1 VFGPEQNAFGNE
13 HGEFVQEQSEFAH
26 KQGEFGHEQGEVRH
40 EQDEFGAEQSE
51 LGPEQSE
58 LGPEQSELGPEQSE
72 LGREQGEFG
81 NRQPVLHSK
90 HGVRDDHSSLAGVKG
105 ARAGRGTTSRPSR
118 SSPGGFMQLKHL
130 DVLDTVRRM
139 QGFLARQ
146 AAALGAIITAA
157 LHAQLDDAGTQ
168 LVAFQPEGQPGCLS
182 YNLSNGQYL
191 N

>member
-58 LGPEQSELGPEQSE
+58 LG
-72 LGREQGEFG
+72 REQGEFG
-81 NRQPVLHSK
+81 NRQPVLHNK

-130 DVLDTVRRM
+130 DVFDTVRRV
-139 QGFLARQ
+139 QGFLVRQ

-157 LHAQLDDAGTQ
+157 LHAQHR
-168 LVAFQPEGQPGCLS
+168 
-182 YNLSNGQYL
+182 
-191 N
+191 